1 MKKLELDA
9 INLTSECLRR
19 FWQKD
24 SSLVLS
30 FLAEDILWIGAQD
43 AEFLLGFEQTR
54 DDLLAAEKEI
64 PPCILLNAEFQAV
77 SIGSKTC
84 IVTGKYLT
92 TTDKTTDFFLQGV
105 QRCTFV
111 WEKYPDGMRI
121 HHIHV
126 SNPLGELQLTGEERF
141 PTTMGKLAH
150 HYMQKQIKRLTESR
164 KISVPGE
171 KGMLHTLMLSEILYI
186 SAFSKDSIITT
197 SSSEILVKKSISQLQ
212 QLLGKDFISVH
223 RSYLVNPDYVASIER
238 YTVTVV
244 NGERIPIP
252 QKKYNEIR
260 NLLLHF
266 YNVDGSTDNNV

>member
-1 MKKLELDA
+1 
-9 INLTSECLRR
+9 
-19 FWQKD
+19 
-24 SSLVLS
+24 
-30 FLAEDILWIGAQD
+30 
-43 AEFLLGFEQTR
+43 
-54 DDLLAAEKEI
+54 
-64 PPCILLNAEFQAV
+64 
-77 SIGSKTC
+77 
-84 IVTGKYLT
+84 
-92 TTDKTTDFFLQGV
+92 
-105 QRCTFV
+105 
-111 WEKYPDGMRI
+111 
-121 HHIHV
+121 
-126 SNPLGELQLTGEERF
+126 
-141 PTTMGKLAH
+141 MGKLAH

-212 QLLGKDFISVH
+212 QLLENDFISVH

-238 YTVTVV
+238 YTVTMV

-260 NLLLHF
+260 DLLLHF

>member
-24 SSLVLS
+24 SSLVLNH
-30 FLAEDILWIGAQD
+30 LADDIVWIGAQD
-43 AEFLLGFEQTR
+43 AEFLLGFEKTR

-77 SIGSKTC
+77 SIGPRTC

-92 TTDKTTDFFLQGV
+92 TTDETADFFLQGM

-111 WEKYPDGMRI
+111 WEKSSDGMRI

-150 HYMQKQIKRLTESR
+150 HYMEKKIKCLTESR
-164 KISVPGE
+164 KISVLGE
-171 KGMLHTLMLSEILYI
+171 NGMIHTLILSEILYI

-212 QLLGKDFISVH
+212 QLLGNDFISVH
-223 RSYLVNPDYVASIER
+223 RSYLVNPDFVASIER
-238 YTVTVV
+238 YTVTMV
-244 NGERIPIP
+244 NGEHIPIP

-260 NLLLHF
+260 DLLLHF
-266 YNVDGSTDNNV
+266 YNVDGSTDNND

>member
-30 FLAEDILWIGAQD
+30 LLAEDVVWIGAQD

-54 DDLLAAEKEI
+54 EDLLAAEKEI

-77 SIGSKTC
+77 SIGPRTC

-92 TTDKTTDFFLQGV
+92 TTDETADFFLQGM

-111 WEKYPDGMRI
+111 WEKSSDGMRI

-150 HYMQKQIKRLTESR
+150 HYM
-164 KISVPGE
+164 E
-171 KGMLHTLMLSEILYI
+171 K
-186 SAFSKDSIITT
+186 KD
-197 SSSEILVKKSISQLQ
+197 QA
-212 QLLGKDFISVH
+212 
-223 RSYLVNPDYVASIER
+223 PD
-238 YTVTVV
+238 
-244 NGERIPIP
+244 RIPQNLCP
-252 QKKYNEIR
+252 RRKRHDSYSHTIR
-260 NLLLHF
+260 DPIYLRLFQGLNYH
-266 YNVDGSTDNNV
+266 NIKQRNSC